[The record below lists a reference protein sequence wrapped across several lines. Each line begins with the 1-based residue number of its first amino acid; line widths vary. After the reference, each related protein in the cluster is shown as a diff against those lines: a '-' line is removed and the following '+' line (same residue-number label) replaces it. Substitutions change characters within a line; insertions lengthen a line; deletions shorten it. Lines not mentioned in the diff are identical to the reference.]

1 MLSTQDAF
9 RKFRSR
15 LELNRKEQ
23 EDASRRQKE
32 VREVMDAAFE
42 IEHDF
47 LTGSYA
53 RWTKTKPLK
62 DVDIFCVLA
71 KKHRHYRDQAPSVLL
86 GDVEKALVKRY
97 GGAHVSQQ
105 RRSCTVDFGVTAV
118 EDRTDYKVMS
128 VDVVPAF
135 TKASHY
141 EDSRY
146 DDVWLDG
153 NEPKNSLRQGG
164 RSSTGLQRRMEG
176 SRSDDEKVEQ
186 PARQADHAVLPHRGH
201 GARHSEAQAGG
212 GDYRRE
218 MQAFFAT
225 LADRIHETW
234 QDPPAWVLPSATPW
248 ILRQSRTHNKHFAP
262 QNTRQQM
269 RYVWSETE
277 SMATRYTRGEP
288 ARAIIPALVVD
299 LKVCIDHVYTSRTG
313 LNVFVSRTA

>member
-15 LELNRKEQ
+15 LELNTKEQ

-32 VREVMDAAFE
+32 IREVMDAAFE

-71 KKHRHYRDQAPSVLL
+71 KKHRTYREQAPSVLL
-86 GDVEKALVKRY
+86 ADIETALAKKY
-97 GGAHVSQQ
+97 GKENVSRQ
-105 RRSCTVDFGVTAV
+105 RRSCTVDFGVKSV

-128 VDVVPAF
+128 FDVVPAF

-141 EDSRY
+141 EIPDTATSSGWTETNPKVHY
-146 DDVWLDG
+146 D
-153 NEPKNSLRQGG
+153 K
-164 RSSTGLQRRMEG
+164 
-176 SRSDDEKVEQ
+176 
-186 PARQADHAVLPHRGH
+186 AV
-201 GARHSEAQAGG
+201 EAQKAYSDEWKGLVRMMKKWNYQRGKPIEPSFLIEVMALDILKPSWG

-234 QDPPAWVLPSATPW
+234 KDPAGLGPPVSDRMDAQKIVKAREELRAAERQAADAIRLERDGRLGDALRAWRSLFGPLFPLS
-248 ILRQSRTHNKHFAP
+248 
-262 QNTRQQM
+262 
-269 RYVWSETE
+269 
-277 SMATRYTRGEP
+277 
-288 ARAIIPALVVD
+288 
-299 LKVCIDHVYTSRTG
+299 
-313 LNVFVSRTA
+313 